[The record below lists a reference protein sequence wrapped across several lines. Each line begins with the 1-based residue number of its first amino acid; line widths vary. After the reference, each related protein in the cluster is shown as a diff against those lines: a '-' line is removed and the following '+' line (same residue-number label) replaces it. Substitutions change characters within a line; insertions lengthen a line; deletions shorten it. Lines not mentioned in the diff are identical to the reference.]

1 MERTIVGLD
10 LGTYTIK
17 AAAANISSDGQMNL
31 LGAHE
36 IPSCGIAKGNIVDLS
51 EASGAV
57 ETLMN
62 KIREVYRTRIHKV
75 ILSVGGAGFSSDRS
89 MGSIVLHGS
98 PKELTRR
105 DIESVIQTARN
116 MSFSLDRF
124 ILHELIEGYIL
135 DGQEGV
141 KDPLGL
147 FTKKLEVRLLTLFH
161 NIAYMQNV
169 VRCIN
174 YAGFDVEKLVF
185 SGLGSVNCMAREEEM
200 KNGAAFIDIGADTTK
215 VIIASDGR
223 IRLCS
228 LLTKGSAD
236 ITRAI
241 SRNLRIPFSQA
252 EKLKFDS
259 SAMGDSESEASDIAK
274 NKIEALFEAIEKEL
288 ENFSSMES
296 IGAGMVL
303 SGGGALFDG
312 LPERA
317 EEFFRLPVRV
327 GALKTTPAN
336 LGRPSHLYASCIG
349 ALEDYSRALKEKSA
363 VLDSRHPITKITNRI
378 TTFLNEYF

>member
-1 MERTIVGLD
+1 
-10 LGTYTIK
+10 
-17 AAAANISSDGQMNL
+17 MNTNRL
-31 LGAHE
+31 RCRIA
-36 IPSCGIAKGNIVDLS
+36 SKDRIAKGNIVDLA

-62 KIREVYRTRIHKV
+62 KIRDVYKTRIFKV

-98 PKELTRR
+98 PKELTHR
-105 DIESVIQTARN
+105 DIERVIQTARN

-141 KDPLGL
+141 KNPLGL
-147 FTKKLEVRLLTLFH
+147 FTKKLEVRLFTLFH

-185 SGLGSVNCMAREEEM
+185 SGLAGITCMAREEEM

-223 IRLCS
+223 IRACS
-228 LLTKGSAD
+228 LLAKGS
-236 ITRAI
+236 
-241 SRNLRIPFSQA
+241 N
-252 EKLKFDS
+252 
-259 SAMGDSESEASDIAK
+259 DIARDK
-274 NKIEALFEAIEKEL
+274 REALFEAIEKEL
-288 ENFSSMES
+288 ERSSSIES
-296 IGAGMVL
+296 IRAGIVL
-303 SGGGALFDG
+303 SGGGAMFDG
-312 LPERA
+312 LPEKA

-327 GALKTTPAN
+327 GALKTTPPN
-336 LGRPSHLYASCIG
+336 LEKPSHLYASCIG
-349 ALEDYSRALKEKSA
+349 ALEDYSRALKEKAQSWI
-363 VLDSRHPITKITNRI
+363 PGTP
-378 TTFLNEYF
+378 